1 MSLLDMLTK
10 LYIFLFVFI
19 NLESS
24 EDAFHLD
31 WRHLCNKLKKGNDR
45 YKRINCWQFRF
56 LQQ

>member
-24 EDAFHLD
+24 EDAFHL
-31 WRHLCNKLKKGNDR
+31 RLAT
-45 YKRINCWQFRF
+45 FM
-56 LQQ
+56 